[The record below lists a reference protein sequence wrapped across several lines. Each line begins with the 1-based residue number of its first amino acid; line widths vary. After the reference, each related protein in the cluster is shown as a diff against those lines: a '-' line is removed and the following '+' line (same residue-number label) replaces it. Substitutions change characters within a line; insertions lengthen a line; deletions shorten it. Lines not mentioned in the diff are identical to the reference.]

1 MHDNGDFDESFK
13 SEDDESNQESN
24 YRLHCKNKDSYIENF
39 VIWLSVSLFT
49 HFSEIGDI
57 IWLHICF
64 NRLFCKIK

>member
-1 MHDNGDFDESFK
+1 VHDNGDFDESFK

-24 YRLHCKNKDSYIENF
+24 YCLHCKNKDSSIEKF

-57 IWLHICF
+57 IWH
-64 NRLFCKIK
+64 LF